1 MQIIPTIII
10 VVLIVMAAVDVYAM
24 LCISE
29 CLPPAAQSN
38 WNTGMIMVKPCLL
51 GPHSLVRGPD
61 PEMSPLRPI
70 ESQMKYGEIPV

>member
-1 MQIIPTIII
+1 MQIILRIII
-10 VVLIVMAAVDVYAM
+10 VVLIVVAVVDVYAM

-29 CLPPAAQSN
+29 CLHPAAQRN
-38 WNTGMIMVKPCLL
+38 WNTGMIMAKSCLL

-70 ESQMKYGEIPV
+70 ESQMKDGEFPV